1 MDTAAWCEIVQ
12 TYINLTKITSLSMLP
27 TRNRTISCC
36 LLQKDAFLIDRGGFQ
51 VTYICVFEDSQY
63 SKLVP
68 LIHTRTAF
76 ELRCGLFTPLERVV
90 KHYPNTSITLFCR
103 DYLSELLQERYP
115 YRINDL
121 RTPDDT
127 CLFLNGRAIFSFPV
141 PLEGREE
148 IGMQDNT
155 LVYARLKGENAKKI
169 LPGMLLTGDPIEL
182 LKGTVPVANTQ
193 VPLINYFW
201 DLVKH
206 NKSQIEKDFMLFVK
220 EGSILG
226 RLSEGV
232 HLMNEDQIFIDKNSR
247 IKPGCVFDAEG
258 GPIYIGQHVT
268 IAPNAT
274 IEGPVYI
281 GNHSVVQSNSR
292 IRGGANIGEVCK
304 IGGEVVNTIFHS
316 YANKQHDGFLGDSY
330 IGSWV
335 NMGADTL
342 NSNLLNTYGEVKAEI
357 DGTVINTNHMF
368 LGMAMGDHTKT
379 AINTTIM
386 TGSIIGF
393 SCNIVTFTYPPKYL
407 PSFAWY
413 SYHGMKV
420 YILENALHVAKIAMK
435 RRDKEMTSAEERLFR
450 LVFQL
455 TEKERNSILK

>member
-1 MDTAAWCEIVQ
+1 M
-12 TYINLTKITSLSMLP
+12 P
-27 TRNRTISCC
+27 
-36 LLQKDAFLIDRGGFQ
+36 
-51 VTYICVFEDSQY
+51 YICVFEDRQY

-68 LIHTRTAF
+68 LLYTRTVF
-76 ELRCGLFTPLERVV
+76 ELRCGLFTSLERIV
-90 KHYPNTSITLFCR
+90 KHYPDATIILFCR
-103 DYLSELLQERYP
+103 NYLSDVLQERYS

-121 RTPDDT
+121 HTTDDT
-127 CLFLNGRAIFSFPV
+127 CLFLNGRAIFSLPI
-141 PLEGREE
+141 PAEGREE
-148 IGMQDNT
+148 IGIQDNT
-155 LVYARLKGENAKKI
+155 LVYARLKGENAKKMSSE
-169 LPGMLLTGDPIEL
+169 MLLTGDPIEL
-182 LKGTVPVANTQ
+182 LKGTVPVVNTQ

-201 DLVKH
+201 DLIKH
-206 NKSQIEKDFMLFVK
+206 NKSQLEKDFMLFVR
-220 EGSILG
+220 EGAIFGKLY
-226 RLSEGV
+226 EGV
-232 HLMNEDQIFIDKNSR
+232 HLINEDQIFIGRNSR
-247 IKPGCVFDAEG
+247 IKPGCVLDAED
-258 GPIYIGQHVT
+258 GPIYIGTHVT
-268 IAPNAT
+268 IAPNTT

-316 YANKQHDGFLGDSY
+316 YTNKQHDGFLGDSY

-335 NMGADTL
+335 NMGADTV
-342 NSNLLNTYGEVKAEI
+342 NSNLLNTYGDVKVEI
-357 DGTVINTNHMF
+357 DGNIINTNHMF

-393 SCNIVTFTYPPKYL
+393 SCNIVTFDFPPKYL

-420 YILENALHVAKIAMK
+420 YVLENALRVAKIAMK
-435 RRDKEMTSAEERLFR
+435 RRNKEMTSAEERLFM

-455 TEKERNSILK
+455 TEKERNSVLK